1 MLSARYGELSGS
13 LSGMLSAR
21 YSRLS
26 GRLSTR
32 HGRLWGCQLDTVGC
46 ALDARDCQ
54 LKPGLRVG

>member
-1 MLSARYGELSGS
+1 MLSARCGELSDS
-13 LSGMLSAR
+13 LSGILSTR

-32 HGRLWGCQLDTVGC
+32 HGRLWGCQLDTAGC
-46 ALDARDCQ
+46 ALDARGCQ